1 MKKIVILKMGET
13 LDSILNK
20 YGDFHEHII
29 KKSEINKGEI
39 VVVNCHKEE
48 EPPNLENIKGII
60 ITGSHSMVSD
70 YEPWSVKISQWL
82 KLVIKTNIP
91 VLGICYGHQI
101 LADVLGGKVGYNPKG
116 MEVGMVDILLTE
128 DGQSDRLFR
137 VLPKIF
143 KGYETHSQSVLQL
156 PKGAK
161 LLAYNDNDS
170 TQSFSYENHIWGTQF
185 HPEFLA
191 EITKEYIK
199 FDKENII
206 NNGKNYKKIYNEV
219 EEQNYGEA
227 LLKKFIEIAN
237 ES

>member
-1 MKKIVILKMGET
+1 MRKIVILKMGET
-13 LDSILNK
+13 LDSILSQ
-20 YGDFHEHII
+20 YGDFHDNII
-29 KKSEINKGEI
+29 KISKIDKRDVTI
-39 VVVNCHKEE
+39 VDCQKEE

-70 YEPWSVKISQWL
+70 YESWSVKISQWL

-101 LADVLGGKVGYNPKG
+101 IADILGGIVGYNPKG

-128 DGQSDRLFR
+128 DGQRDRLLGG
-137 VLPKIF
+137 LPKIF

-161 LLAYNDNDS
+161 LLAYNDNEPI
-170 TQSFSYENHIWGTQF
+170 QSFSYENHIWGTQF

-199 FDKENII
+199 FDKEAII
-206 NNGKNYKKIYNEV
+206 NSGKNYEKIYKDV
-219 EEQNYGEA
+219 EEQNYGEI
-227 LLKKFIEIAN
+227 LLERFIEIVN
-237 ES
+237 EV